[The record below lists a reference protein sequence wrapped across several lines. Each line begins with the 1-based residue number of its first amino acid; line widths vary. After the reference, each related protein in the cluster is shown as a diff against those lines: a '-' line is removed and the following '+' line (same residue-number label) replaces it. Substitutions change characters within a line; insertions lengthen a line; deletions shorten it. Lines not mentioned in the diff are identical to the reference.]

1 MKLPILSLLLVG
13 GITTSSAQGLTYVN
27 PPEADPP
34 YYRVRFEASKK
45 SGDLIFPVQ
54 YTVWIPENIKTLR
67 GLIVHQHGCGEGSS
81 RSGQTGA
88 FDLHWQALA
97 RKHGCGLISPSY
109 EQPQQAECQMWCD
122 PRNGSGSAFLKG
134 LSVLA
139 AKSGHPEL
147 ASLPWALWG
156 HSGGGHW
163 CGGMSLLYPE
173 RTIATWFRS
182 GVPLFETN
190 PNRTSIKIHRLSR
203 AALGVPMMC
212 NPGTKEGVT
221 VKEGRF
227 AKVWPANEAFF
238 TKVRSAGG
246 LLGVA
251 VDPLTSHECGN
262 QRYLAIPWLDAC
274 LTVRLPEISGEALKP
289 MPTEGA
295 WLAPLLGERA
305 VPASKFKGDKSKA
318 IWLPNEAIAQAWMH
332 YVRDTNI
339 PDETPPPAP
348 TNLTLDG
355 KILRWS
361 AEADFESGISHF
373 IIEKNGEKI
382 ATVPEKLA
390 NRFGRPIFQGLQYSD
405 SPSAPLVQMRFED
418 PDRTA
423 SDVYQVRSVNTVN
436 LVSE

>member
-1 MKLPILSLLLVG
+1 MKLPVFLLLLAGVV
-13 GITTSSAQGLTYVN
+13 TTSSTQQLTDDN
-27 PPEADPP
+27 PPKAAPP

-45 SGDLIFPVQ
+45 PGELIFPVQ
-54 YTVWIPENIKTLR
+54 YTVWIPENVETLR
-67 GLIVHQHGCGEGSS
+67 GLIVHQHGCGEGSC

-97 RKHGCGLISPSY
+97 RKHDCGLISPSY
-109 EQPQQAECQMWCD
+109 EQPQKTECQMWCD
-122 PRNGSGSAFLKG
+122 PRNGSGTAFLKG
-134 LSVLA
+134 LSALA

-163 CGGMSLLYPE
+163 CGGMTLLHPE

-190 PNRTSIKIHRLSR
+190 PNRTSIKIHQLPK
-203 AALGVPMMC
+203 AALGVPMIC

-227 AKVWPANEAFF
+227 SKVWPANEAFF
-238 TKVRSAGG
+238 AKVRGAGG

-274 LTVRLPEISGEALKP
+274 LSARLPETSGEALNR
-289 MPTEGA
+289 MPIKGA

-305 VPASKFKGDKSKA
+305 VPASEFKGDKSKA
-318 IWLPNEAIAQAWMH
+318 VWLPNEAIAHAWMH

-355 KILRWS
+355 KILTWS

-382 ATVPEKLA
+382 ATVPEKPV
-390 NRFGRPIFQGLQYSD
+390 NRFGRPIFQGLQFSD
-405 SPSAPLVQMRFED
+405 SPSAPLVRMRFED
-418 PDRTA
+418 PDRDA